1 MNQASS
7 GINLAW
13 SEEFGFR
20 FSEGEPD
27 KMIVAKKIG
36 NQRRKEQ
43 VFFMG
48 LRWEE
53 VGCLSKK
60 ARLRELWGIQLK
72 GKLLSAVVHH
82 AKPNFTRSC
91 RRQIRFLEILFE
103 YTFVLMREKPVD
115 PQGLV
120 QGGMGF
126 FKWHTAK
133 R

>member
-1 MNQASS
+1 MIQASS

-20 FSEGEPD
+20 LSEAQPD
-27 KMIVAKKIG
+27 KMIVAKKMG

-60 ARLRELWGIQLK
+60 ARLRELLEIQLNGK
-72 GKLLSAVVHH
+72 KLLSAVVHH
-82 AKPNFTRSC
+82 AKPNFT
-91 RRQIRFLEILFE
+91 
-103 YTFVLMREKPVD
+103 
-115 PQGLV
+115 
-120 QGGMGF
+120 
-126 FKWHTAK
+126 
-133 R
+133 